1 LHQEQSRSWH
11 MRRSTMNHHTVEL
24 DDASFTNQVQQGVTL
39 VDFWAP
45 WCGPCM
51 MQGPIL
57 EKVAAQTQGKATVAK
72 VNVDAAPG
80 VATAHGIRSIPT
92 LIVFRDGE
100 VVREFVGVQSE
111 VDLLAAVQEAGI

>member
-1 LHQEQSRSWH
+1 MSD
-11 MRRSTMNHHTVEL
+11 HTIEL

-45 WCGPCM
+45 WCAPCM

-57 EKVAAQTQGKATVAK
+57 EKVAAKTQGKATVAK

-80 VATAHGIRSIPT
+80 VAATHGIQSIPT

-111 VDLLAAVQEAGI
+111 GDLLAAVEEAGI

>member
-1 LHQEQSRSWH
+1 MSQHI
-11 MRRSTMNHHTVEL
+11 VEL
-24 DDASFTNQVQQGVTL
+24 DDASFANQVQQGVTL

-57 EKVAAQTQGKATVAK
+57 EKVAASTQGKATVAK
-72 VNVDAAPG
+72 VNVDTALG
-80 VATAHGIRSIPT
+80 VAAAHGIRSIPT
-92 LIVFRDGE
+92 LMVFRDGE

-111 VDLLAAVQEAGI
+111 ADLVAAVEEAGA